1 MKILHLLRTEP
12 DAIVKKLVENLSTED
27 GANVRAL
34 YQDDVDWS
42 LVTEEVFAHDNVICW
57 W

>member
-1 MKILHLLRTEP
+1 MKILHLMRTEP
-12 DAIVKKLVENLSTED
+12 DGVVKKLVENLSTADE
-27 GANVRAL
+27 ANVRAL

-42 LVTEEVFAHDNVICW
+42 LVTKEIFAHDKVICW